1 MQLVTVTIVRDT
13 GEGFGMTV
21 AGIEGEDVLVG
32 AQGVMVADIV
42 AGGACSRSEHV
53 MWVVVNERK
62 GVGDRGEGKGKN
74 KKKKKKSKR
83 STATEVVL
91 VSSCVLLL
99 LPLFCFAGSAIRLS
113 TLTG

>member
-74 KKKKKKSKR
+74 KQKKKKQKVNR
-83 STATEVVL
+83 N
-91 VSSCVLLL
+91 
-99 LPLFCFAGSAIRLS
+99 
-113 TLTG
+113 